1 MPHAQWVRQRTY
13 SKVKKKNNNKWLVF
27 VNLPIQMGIII
38 GGFVYFGIWLDKT
51 NHFEN
56 LFLII
61 FSLLG
66 VFLALYQVIK
76 TLKSLNKEED

>member
-1 MPHAQWVRQRTY
+1 MPLAQWVRQRTY

-27 VNLPIQMGIII
+27 LNLPIQMGVII

-51 NHFEN
+51 YHFEN

-76 TLKSLNKEED
+76 TLKSLKKEEE

>member
-1 MPHAQWVRQRTY
+1 MPLAQWVRQRTY

-27 VNLPIQMGIII
+27 LNLPIQMGVII
-38 GGFVYFGIWLDKT
+38 GSFVYFGIWLDKT
-51 NHFEN
+51 YHFEN

-76 TLKSLNKEED
+76 TLKSLNKEEE

>member
-1 MPHAQWVRQRTY
+1 MPLAQWVRQRTY

-27 VNLPIQMGIII
+27 LNLPIQMGIII
-38 GGFVYFGIWLDKT
+38 GSFVYFGIWLDKT
-51 NHFEN
+51 YHFEN

-76 TLKSLNKEED
+76 TLKSLNKEEE

>member
-1 MPHAQWVRQRTY
+1 M
-13 SKVKKKNNNKWLVF
+13 KKKNNNKWLVF
-27 VNLPIQMGIII
+27 LNLPIQMGVII
-38 GGFVYFGIWLDKT
+38 GSFVYFGIWLDKT
-51 NHFEN
+51 YHFEN

-76 TLKSLNKEED
+76 TLKSLNKEEE